1 MVSETE
7 GTITYDRDNEEVVL
21 RRKIK
26 MIKSPF
32 SAVGKLTSD
41 GRGQG
46 KTDIFD
52 LLAQVSKGAVN
63 LFAALKRRRNDDN
76 NLVKYS
82 TKDWSKTQRE
92 TFSRRLRELR
102 KHSIVRIAR
111 ARMDGLGP
119 NLQYVCKRQT
129 YMINPDLLKCW
140 EYDVADRLWSQCKQ

>member
-7 GTITYDRDNEEVVL
+7 DTIKYDKYNEEVVV
-21 RRKIK
+21 RRKRK

-32 SAVGKLTSD
+32 SAVGELTSD
-41 GRGQG
+41 RQN

-52 LLAQVSKGAVN
+52 LLDQVSKGAFS
-63 LFAALKRRRNDDN
+63 LFTALKRCRNVNN

-82 TKDWSKTQRE
+82 TKDWSKTQKE

-102 KHSIVRIAR
+102 NYDIVRIAR
-111 ARMDGLGP
+111 ARMVGHDSQRP
-119 NLQYVCKRQT
+119 YVCKRQT

-140 EYDVADRLWSQCKQ
+140 DYEDADLLWIQCRP

>member
-7 GTITYDRDNEEVVL
+7 GTINYDKYNEELVV
-21 RRKIK
+21 RKKSVNIK
-26 MIKSPF
+26 APF
-32 SAVGKLTSD
+32 SAVGELTSD
-41 GRGQG
+41 GQK

-52 LLAQVSKGAVN
+52 LLDQVSKGAFS
-63 LFAALKRRRNDDN
+63 LFTALKRCRNANN

-82 TKDWSKTQRE
+82 TKDWSKTQKE

-102 KHSIVRIAR
+102 KYNIVRIAR

-119 NLQYVCKRQT
+119 NQQYVCKRQT

-140 EYDVADRLWSQCKQ
+140 DFEDADVLWRQCKP

>member
-7 GTITYDRDNEEVVL
+7 GTINYDKYNEELVL
-21 RRKIK
+21 RRKRK

-32 SAVGKLTSD
+32 SAVGELTSD
-41 GRGQG
+41 GQK

-52 LLAQVSKGAVN
+52 LLDQVSKGAFS
-63 LFAALKRRRNDDN
+63 LFTALKRRRNVDN

-82 TKDWSKTQRE
+82 TKDWSKTQKE

-102 KHSIVRIAR
+102 KYKIVRIAR

-119 NLQYVCKRQT
+119 NQQYVCKRQT

-140 EYDVADRLWSQCKQ
+140 DFDDADLLWSQCKP

>member
-7 GTITYDRDNEEVVL
+7 GTINYVKYNEELVL
-21 RRKIK
+21 RRKRK

-32 SAVGKLTSD
+32 SAVGELTSD
-41 GRGQG
+41 RQK

-52 LLAQVSKGAVN
+52 LLDQVSKGAFS
-63 LFAALKRRRNDDN
+63 LFTALKRCRNVNN

-82 TKDWSKTQRE
+82 TKDWSKTQKE

-102 KHSIVRIAR
+102 KYNIVKIAR
-111 ARMDGLGP
+111 ARMYGLGP
-119 NLQYVCKRQT
+119 NQQYVCKRQT

-140 EYDVADRLWSQCKQ
+140 DFDDADLLWSQCKK

>member
-7 GTITYDRDNEEVVL
+7 GTINYDKYNEELVL
-21 RRKIK
+21 RRKSK

-41 GRGQG
+41 GQE

-52 LLAQVSKGAVN
+52 LLDQVSKGAFS
-63 LFAALKRRRNDDN
+63 LFTALKRCRNVNN
-76 NLVKYS
+76 NLVYYS
-82 TKDWSKTQRE
+82 TKDWSKTQKE

-102 KHSIVRIAR
+102 KYNIVRIAR
-111 ARMDGLGP
+111 ARMVGHDFQRP
-119 NLQYVCKRQT
+119 YVCKRQT

-140 EYDVADRLWSQCKQ
+140 EYEDAALLWSQCKP

>member
-7 GTITYDRDNEEVVL
+7 DTIKYDKYNEEVVV
-21 RRKIK
+21 RRKRK

-32 SAVGKLTSD
+32 SAVGELTSSGD
-41 GRGQG
+41 KQ
-46 KTDIFD
+46 KDIFD
-52 LLAQVSKGAVN
+52 LLDQVSKGAFS
-63 LFAALKRRRNDDN
+63 LFTALKRCRNVNN

-82 TKDWSKTQRE
+82 TKDWSKTQKE

-102 KHSIVRIAR
+102 KYKIVRIAR

-119 NLQYVCKRQT
+119 NQQYVCKRQT

-140 EYDVADRLWSQCKQ
+140 EYDDADLLWSQCKP